1 MKTFF
6 QSFRI
11 VLHTARVIFR
21 MDWRNIP
28 AFVGDQFLLTLQP
41 FVALFFS
48 ARILDVLAAGADR
61 GTVVGW
67 ILAAVGCNYGIY
79 LLERFAACSN
89 SVEGVTLYWQ
99 LYQEMSRVMMRADYE
114 ELEKP
119 DIGLARER
127 IERSTNM
134 FWYGPWE
141 VPGVLMTL
149 AQGITITAAS
159 LALAWPVFLPVKG
172 EGIPWGT
179 ILMVLFVAGSSW
191 YGIRSE
197 GRLYELKESAL
208 EDLAEEFR
216 KRNYLDQYIEE
227 SRGAKDVRLYAQK
240 KMIWKERQK
249 NQETIRKLSRARA
262 GLHAV
267 SNGVKGAASQAVVC
281 LAYLVVGARAL
292 AGIFSVG
299 AVVQYVGAV
308 TRLSEGIR
316 VLVYSLQHIRMQGPH
331 CQEYLDF
338 IGEGKDPLKYRHHQD
353 GTEPVPE
360 GVSWEIVFEN
370 VSFRYPGSEEWA
382 LRNLN
387 IRLKKGQH
395 FAVVGRN
402 GSGKTTFIKLLC
414 RLYDPTEGRILLN
427 GRDIRDYRYEEYQ
440 RLFAV
445 VFQDFQIFALPLGE
459 NVAASMHYDE
469 KRVQAC
475 LDQAGIGDWAKG
487 QPKGLKQPLYT
498 VEKDGVNISGGEAQ
512 KIAIARALYKNA
524 PFVILDEPTA
534 ALDPLAEAEIY
545 SGFREMVEEKG
556 AVYIS
561 HRLSSCRF
569 CDTIA
574 VFAQGRLVQEGS
586 HERLLSEEGGE
597 YAGLWQAQAQWYQ

>member
-89 SVEGVTLYWQ
+89 SVEGITLYWQ

-249 NQETIRKLSRARA
+249 NQETIRR
-262 GLHAV
+262 
-267 SNGVKGAASQAVVC
+267 
-281 LAYLVVGARAL
+281 
-292 AGIFSVG
+292 
-299 AVVQYVGAV
+299 
-308 TRLSEGIR
+308 
-316 VLVYSLQHIRMQGPH
+316 GP
-331 CQEYLDF
+331 C
-338 IGEGKDPLKYRHHQD
+338 G
-353 GTEPVPE
+353 
-360 GVSWEIVFEN
+360 
-370 VSFRYPGSEEWA
+370 
-382 LRNLN
+382 
-387 IRLKKGQH
+387 
-395 FAVVGRN
+395 
-402 GSGKTTFIKLLC
+402 C
-414 RLYDPTEGRILLN
+414 RW
-427 GRDIRDYRYEEYQ
+427 
-440 RLFAV
+440 
-445 VFQDFQIFALPLGE
+445 
-459 NVAASMHYDE
+459 
-469 KRVQAC
+469 C
-475 LDQAGIGDWAKG
+475 
-487 QPKGLKQPLYT
+487 
-498 VEKDGVNISGGEAQ
+498 
-512 KIAIARALYKNA
+512 
-524 PFVILDEPTA
+524 
-534 ALDPLAEAEIY
+534 
-545 SGFREMVEEKG
+545 
-556 AVYIS
+556 
-561 HRLSSCRF
+561 C
-569 CDTIA
+569 
-574 VFAQGRLVQEGS
+574 
-586 HERLLSEEGGE
+586 
-597 YAGLWQAQAQWYQ
+597 